1 MADIFLEQSK
11 IIANNF
17 IQNIVFIDD
26 KAYKSDS
33 TNNSFD
39 TSSISKIFAKADKIC
54 AIYAPE
60 SVSDITCYDK
70 ILRKADVVILDWRLD
85 IRCNDDDIDSEA
97 DAEYDEPRG
106 EFTLKL
112 ISNLVSQK
120 GMLKLIIIY
129 TGETNL
135 FDITDN
141 IYSKI
146 EKYGEF
152 CKTECTIQSANV
164 KILVRAKSQNSDNQF
179 AYVPEL
185 KDKIVDIEQLPTLIL
200 DEFTNM
206 TNGLL
211 SNFALAAIS
220 AIRNNTSRILSVFS
234 PKLDPAYL
242 GHKINLPDSNDAKK
256 FIIQLFGD
264 AITEL
269 LENENIDT
277 RKWVENWI
285 HYRIENKTLSI
296 AGKDLSINKEILCKI
311 VDSEALDL
319 NTKIYECTKKN
330 IGKKASKFASHLFQ
344 YGGINIDES
353 NIEFAKLTHHK
364 NVFLPKK
371 NKPLLTLGTI
381 IRCIANNNYYIC
393 IQQRCDSVRIN
404 GDRRFLFLPLDP
416 DEEHYSI
423 IINKNLKFKINPK
436 AYAIK
441 TIKFKVADN
450 EQAIYATK
458 NPEGKY
464 IFTSIYP
471 DKYEWVIDLKEM
483 HAQRILNNYCAELS
497 RVGLNESEWLRLM
510 SK

>member
-1 MADIFLEQSK
+1 M
-11 IIANNF
+11 
-17 IQNIVFIDD
+17 
-26 KAYKSDS
+26 
-33 TNNSFD
+33 
-39 TSSISKIFAKADKIC
+39 
-54 AIYAPE
+54 
-60 SVSDITCYDK
+60 
-70 ILRKADVVILDWRLD
+70 
-85 IRCNDDDIDSEA
+85 
-97 DAEYDEPRG
+97 
-106 EFTLKL
+106 
-112 ISNLVSQK
+112 
-120 GMLKLIIIY
+120 
-129 TGETNL
+129 
-135 FDITDN
+135 
-141 IYSKI
+141 
-146 EKYGEF
+146 
-152 CKTECTIQSANV
+152 
-164 KILVRAKSQNSDNQF
+164 
-179 AYVPEL
+179 
-185 KDKIVDIEQLPTLIL
+185 
-200 DEFTNM
+200 
-206 TNGLL
+206 
-211 SNFALAAIS
+211 
-220 AIRNNTSRILSVFS
+220 
-234 PKLDPAYL
+234 

-344 YGGINIDES
+344 YGDINIDES